1 MNLLDGPQTRS
12 YRLSI
17 LLCKLFEVW
26 VTSDEARLPSA
37 RTSPDWFAVRYQ
49 IDVDGNPD
57 VVPLRSVLA
66 RSAVLCSVSSV
77 LRSVV
82 TAGALTPL
90 ACRNFLPD
98 FMFLS
103 EV

>member
-57 VVPLRSVLA
+57 GGAAAFRPRSVSGSLLCLQRASLRRHSWCANAA
-66 RSAVLCSVSSV
+66 R
-77 LRSVV
+77 
-82 TAGALTPL
+82 
-90 ACRNFLPD
+90 LP
-98 FMFLS
+98 
-103 EV
+103 

>member
-66 RSAVLCSVSSV
+66 RSAVL
-77 LRSVV
+77 RSVV